1 MKRIFTAFC
10 YAALAMPLMAQ
21 TETDST
27 QCEKQDTMK
36 IVRPENVT
44 LITAGDKFKVEV
56 QGQEND
62 SSFVY
67 TKEMSVQTDRPV
79 ITTERT
85 KDWDFGLDFLNTNR
99 TPTSSVNLIMSGICI
114 GWNTALDA
122 PDGMDVDMGESYEI
136 MWPYILGWQTMSK
149 NRKFD
154 FTVGVGVNWKN
165 FRMTGRTR
173 FIKDGDNIMLGGYPD
188 GADIEFSRLKV
199 FSWIVPLTVTYRIDR
214 NMRFTFGPVINFNTY
229 ASLKTRY
236 KVDGEKHKD
245 FSKRLKHAST
255 TVDLLARLRYR
266 GLGVYV
272 KYSPCNVLKSDW
284 GPQFSGLSTGIS
296 IAY

>member
-1 MKRIFTAFC
+1 
-10 YAALAMPLMAQ
+10 
-21 TETDST
+21 
-27 QCEKQDTMK
+27 
-36 IVRPENVT
+36 
-44 LITAGDKFKVEV
+44 
-56 QGQEND
+56 
-62 SSFVY
+62 
-67 TKEMSVQTDRPV
+67 
-79 ITTERT
+79 
-85 KDWDFGLDFLNTNR
+85 
-99 TPTSSVNLIMSGICI
+99 
-114 GWNTALDA
+114 
-122 PDGMDVDMGESYEI
+122 
-136 MWPYILGWQTMSK
+136 
-149 NRKFD
+149 
-154 FTVGVGVNWKN
+154 VGVNWKN

-245 FSKRLKHAST
+245 FSKHLKHAST